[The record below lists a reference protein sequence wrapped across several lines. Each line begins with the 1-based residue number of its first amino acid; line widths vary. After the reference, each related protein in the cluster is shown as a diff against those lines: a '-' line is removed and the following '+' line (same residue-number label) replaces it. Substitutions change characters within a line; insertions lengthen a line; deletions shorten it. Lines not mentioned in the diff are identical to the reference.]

1 MLHRRCR
8 LHGRCHVVALFL
20 LAFTPPLLSAL
31 PATGRTRSL
40 HHPAVGRLSAPLRI
54 ANAEAPAGSVHGRIV
69 AEGTGAPI
77 ANAQVQ
83 LGTRGA
89 QTNDVGVF
97 FFASVPAG
105 TYSVQVRMIGFARY
119 SRPVTVADDQVTDLA
134 ITLKRQALSLDQIV
148 VTGTAGAARR
158 REIGNAVSQIDVTS
172 LPEVPSSVDNLLQ
185 GKATGLTVTGNSG
198 GVGGGASIRLR
209 GNVSATQ
216 SNQPLLY
223 VDGVRVKSDGFPKNT
238 FPTGYAGNSDNTSY
252 SPLNDIDPAD
262 IDRIEVIKGPA
273 ATTLYG
279 TEAASGVIQI
289 FTKRGQTGGARWTL
303 QTDQSLS
310 QTPKFGPTRGF
321 EGRPLVV
328 PDKEMNPYGTVDYLY
343 LDPWLRTGYR
353 HKYSLGLDGGRDDAK
368 YFVSGTTSNET
379 GVLPLD
385 KGTQSSVRGNLSIA
399 PRKDVIV
406 QWNTSFSTNDLTKTP
421 AGGTAAGLTLNASR
435 RDRNYFGSAD
445 PAQIGRVLDFQLT
458 SRIDHLVTGGTLQ
471 YQPGEAFS
479 TRLILGYDLAA
490 QETRNYMPYG
500 FATVPQGQISDGRYS
515 SRTTTADYAATWSR
529 KLFAN
534 LRSSLSGGAQ
544 AIAVDQVNVAAASR
558 NFPGPGEQTVS
569 NGAISLGVE
578 DRSRVIN
585 AGLFVQDLLDF
596 RNQYFL
602 TVGVRFDGNSAFGE
616 KLGLQAYPK
625 VSGSYVVSD
634 ESFWPKDLGT
644 MKLRA
649 AYGQSGRAPGAFDA
663 VRTWTS
669 YSWGGIAAF
678 VPRNLG
684 NPLLGPERTSE
695 IEAGFE
701 NSTLGGRLTMD
712 FTWYKRITTDALF
725 AVTQAPSEGLW
736 GSQLQ
741 NVGKL
746 QSNGVELGV
755 NGTIVQRPHFGWD
768 AGFTYSTNFSKVLNL
783 GGAAP
788 FTIGS
793 SGWVVEG
800 SPVPVMRGFCVA
812 NPDEFAAPV
821 RKANCE
827 YGPNTPTHT
836 ITGTTSFTLPG
847 DFALSTRGEYQRGAF
862 GYSLLD
868 GEAIVRGIRWPS
880 CFNAYP
886 AIDSGDLSSVPA
898 SIRARCMSA
907 YANRDFAIFPLD
919 FFRLRDLTLRRSL
932 PLHVGGAS
940 SAQISISGQNLFWW
954 KKAKESMLDPETS
967 GGFQTQSGML
977 QQVRSVGGS
986 IPIPRT
992 FLMSVRL
999 TY

>member
-1 MLHRRCR
+1 MRTSRVQFLSLIIAGLSPCWLAAMTPTAIELR
-8 LHGRCHVVALFL
+8 LPHPVVHPRLVNDPAANGTVRGRVV
-20 LAFTPPLLSAL
+20 
-31 PATGRTRSL
+31 
-40 HHPAVGRLSAPLRI
+40 V
-54 ANAEAPAGSVHGRIV
+54 
-69 AEGTGAPI
+69 EGTNAPVGS
-77 ANAQVQ
+77 AQVQ
-83 LGTRGA
+83 LGARGA
-89 QTNDVGVF
+89 QTNDAGVF
-97 FFASVPAG
+97 SFAGVPAG
-105 TYSVQVRMIGFARY
+105 TYTLQIRMLGFARY
-119 SRPVTVADDQVTDLA
+119 SRAVTVVDDQATDLA
-134 ITLKRQALSLDQIV
+134 IVLKRQALSLDQIV
-148 VTGTAGAARR
+148 VTGTPGAARR
-158 REIGNAVSQIDVTS
+158 REVGNAISQIDVTA

-216 SNQPLLY
+216 SNQPLIY

-238 FPTGYAGNSDNTSY
+238 FPTGYAGNSDNTVY
-252 SPLNDIDPAD
+252 SPLNDIDPSD
-262 IDRIEVIKGPA
+262 IDRVEVIKGPA

-289 FTKRGQTGGARWTL
+289 FTKRGQTGGARWNF
-303 QTDQSLS
+303 QTDQSAS
-310 QTPKFGPTRGF
+310 QTPKFGPTQGF
-321 EGRPLVV
+321 EGNPLVI
-328 PDKEMNPYGTVDYLY
+328 PDKEVNPYGTVDYLY

-353 HKYSLGLDGGRDDAK
+353 HKYSLGLDGGRDDVK
-368 YFVSGTTSNET
+368 YFVSGATSSET

-385 KGTQSSVRGNLSIA
+385 KATQSSVRGNLSVT
-399 PRKDVIV
+399 PRPAVTL

-445 PAQIGRVLDFQLT
+445 PARIGRVLDFQLT

-471 YQPGEAFS
+471 YQPNESFS

-490 QETRNYMPYG
+490 QEARNYMPYG
-500 FATVPQGQISDGRYS
+500 FATVPKGQISDGRYS
-515 SRTTTADYAATWSR
+515 SRTNTADFAATWSR
-529 KLFAN
+529 KLFGE

-544 AIAVDQVNVAAASR
+544 AVAVDQVNVAAGSR
-558 NFPGPGEQTVS
+558 DFPGPGEQTVS
-569 NGAISLGVE
+569 NGALSLGVE

-585 AGLFVQDLLDF
+585 GGLFVQDLLDF
-596 RNQYFL
+596 RNRYFL
-602 TVGVRFDGNSAFGE
+602 TVGARFDGNSAFGE
-616 KLGLQAYPK
+616 SLGLQMYPK

-634 ESFWPKDLGT
+634 ESFWPKAIGT

-678 VPRNLG
+678 IPRNLG
-684 NPLLGPERTSE
+684 NSLLGPERTAE
-695 IEAGFE
+695 VEAGFE
-701 NSTLGGRLTMD
+701 SSTLGGRLTTD
-712 FTWYKRITTDALF
+712 FTWYKRTTKDALF
-725 AVTQAPSEGLW
+725 AVSQAPSEGLW
-736 GSQLQ
+736 GSQLE

-746 QSNGVELGV
+746 QSNGVEIGV
-755 NGTIVQRPHFGWD
+755 NATLVQQPHFGWD
-768 AGFTYSTNFSKVLNL
+768 AGFTYSTNHSQVLSL

-788 FTIGS
+788 FTIGNN
-793 SGWVVEG
+793 GWIREG
-800 SPVPVMRGFCVA
+800 SPVPDIRGFCVA
-812 NPDEFAAPV
+812 NPTEFAAPV
-821 RKANCE
+821 RKADCD

-847 DFALSTRGEYQRGAF
+847 DFALSTRGEYQGGAF

-886 AIDSGDLSSVPA
+886 AIDSGNLATVPA
-898 SIRARCMSA
+898 SIRAVCMSA
-907 YANRDFAIFPLD
+907 NANRDYAIFPLD
-919 FFRLRDLTLRRSL
+919 FFRLRDLTVRRAFAI
-932 PLHVGGAS
+932 HVGGAS
-940 SAQISISGQNLFWW
+940 SALVSLSGQNLFWW
-954 KKAKESMLDPETS
+954 KKAKNSMIDPETS
-967 GGFQTQSGML
+967 GGFNSQSGMS